1 MWLRVFAP
9 TTADVPP
16 VAIAEALAAAGI
28 PVVPH
33 FKGDDLG
40 WTAGELH
47 LPKGGTPLLLARF
60 LTKEDDL
67 RDDLNAHAAELE
79 TMTYSPN
86 AVGLMEKVIQTQ
98 QMVTVR
104 RPLDYPDETLAEA
117 ACETVVRFLAEQ
129 TRGVY
134 QIDGRGWFAAT
145 GERLVEEF

>member
-1 MWLRVFAP
+1 MV
-9 TTADVPP
+9 
-16 VAIAEALAAAGI
+16 GI

-40 WTAGELH
+40 WTTGELH
-47 LPKGGTPLLLARF
+47 LPKGGTPLLLARY

-67 RDDLNAHAAELE
+67 RDDLNSHAAELE

-86 AVGLMEKVIQTQ
+86 AVPLMEKVIQTQ

-104 RPLDYPDETLAEA
+104 KPLDHPDETLVEM
-117 ACETVVRFLAEQ
+117 ACETLVRFLAEQ
-129 TRGVY
+129 TGGVY

>member
-9 TTADVPP
+9 TTAEVPP
-16 VAIAEALAAAGI
+16 AAIAERLAAGGV

-40 WTAGELH
+40 WTTGELH

-86 AVGLMEKVIQTQ
+86 AVPLMEKVIQTQ
-98 QMVTVR
+98 QLVTIR
-104 RPLDYPDETLAEA
+104 KPLDYPDEAVVET
-117 ACETVVRFLAEQ
+117 ACETLARFLAAA
-129 TRGVY
+129 TGGVY
-134 QIDGRGWFAAT
+134 QIDGRGWFAVT

>member
-9 TTADVPP
+9 TTAEIPP
-16 VAIAEALAAAGI
+16 AAIAEALAAAGI
-28 PVVPH
+28 PVAPH

-40 WTAGELH
+40 WTTGELH
-47 LPKGGTPLLLARF
+47 LPKGGTPLLLARY

-79 TMTYSPN
+79 TMTYSPH
-86 AVGLMEKVIQTQ
+86 AAPLMERVIQTQ
-98 QMVTVR
+98 QLITIRKPV
-104 RPLDYPDETLAEA
+104 DQPDETLV
-117 ACETVVRFLAEQ
+117 ETSCDTLVRFLASV
-129 TRGVY
+129 TGGVF

>member
-9 TTADVPP
+9 TTAEVSLA
-16 VAIAEALAAAGI
+16 AIAERLAAAGV

-33 FKGDDLG
+33 FRGDDHG
-40 WTAGELH
+40 WTTGELH
-47 LPKGGTPLLLARF
+47 LPKGGTPLLLARY

-86 AVGLMEKVIQTQ
+86 AAPLMEKVIQTQ

-104 RPLDYPDETLAEA
+104 RPLDYPDETVVET
-117 ACETVVRFLAEQ
+117 ACETLVRFLAEQ
-129 TRGVY
+129 SGGVY